1 MYSKIDF
8 KVWEDVEPL
17 YKELYSRG
25 INSLDQLEKWI
36 VDRSKL
42 YSHIDEAYARSYIN
56 MTRFTDNK
64 NYKKAFTY
72 FTNKILPN
80 YRKYNHTLDRKL
92 YNCRFK
98 DNLPIS
104 KYRILLRNIANQME
118 IFREKNIPLESEEIN
133 LSSNYG
139 KTIGNIL
146 IEFEGKEYT
155 LQQIRK
161 VLKSPIRERRKKAW
175 ESMKSELYKHNRY
188 LENLFD
194 NLKVIRVSKALNAGF
209 KNYRDYMFKV
219 NNRFDYTPD
228 DCFEFH
234 NAVKNIIVPIT
245 EKLFDERKKKLDI
258 DTIKPWDK
266 IAEAKEEPKLKPF
279 TSGNELL
286 NGVIKIYNMLN
297 PDFAKFLK
305 IMKKHDMFDLESRKG
320 KAPGG
325 YNYSLQKTGMPFI
338 FMNAVGLHKDLI
350 TLLHEGG
357 HATHTF
363 LMRDIPIIEYRNTP
377 SEVAEFASMSMELL
391 TMDFWNIFYKDSDA
405 LIKAKKDH
413 IANIIDFF
421 PWCISVDKFQHWVY
435 TNPTH
440 SVRERDNEWIKITKD
455 FSEKYIDWSGFENYL
470 KKSWHFQL
478 HIFEAPF
485 YYIEYGMAQL
495 GALQIWRNYKN
506 NPEKAIKCYTKALKL
521 GNSKPISEIYN
532 TAGVEF
538 RFDEPFIK
546 EIMDFTVSE
555 YNKLG

>member
-1 MYSKIDF
+1 
-8 KVWEDVEPL
+8 
-17 YKELYSRG
+17 
-25 INSLDQLEKWI
+25 
-36 VDRSKL
+36 
-42 YSHIDEAYARSYIN
+42 
-56 MTRFTDNK
+56 
-64 NYKKAFTY
+64 
-72 FTNKILPN
+72 
-80 YRKYNHTLDRKL
+80 
-92 YNCRFK
+92 
-98 DNLPIS
+98 
-104 KYRILLRNIANQME
+104 ME
-118 IFREKNIPLESEEIN
+118 IFREKNIPLESDEIN
-133 LSSNYG
+133 LSSDYG

-146 IEFEGKEYT
+146 IKFEGKEYT

-175 ESMKSELYKHNRY
+175 ESMRSELYKHNRY

-194 NLKVIRVSKALNAGF
+194 NLKGIRVNKSLNASF
-209 KNYRDYMFKV
+209 KNYRDYMFKI

-245 EKLFDERKKKLDI
+245 KKLFDERKKKLDI
-258 DTIKPWDK
+258 DTIKPWDR
-266 IAEAKEEPKLKPF
+266 IAEAKKEPKLKPF
-279 TSGNELL
+279 TTGNELL

-297 PDFAKFLK
+297 PDFARFLK

-320 KAPGG
+320 KSPGG

-363 LMRDIPIIEYRNTP
+363 LMKDIPIIEYRNTP

-421 PWCISVDKFQHWVY
+421 PWCISVDKF
-435 TNPTH
+435 
-440 SVRERDNEWIKITKD
+440 
-455 FSEKYIDWSGFENYL
+455 
-470 KKSWHFQL
+470 SWHLQL
-478 HIFEAPF
+478 HIFEVPF

-495 GALQIWRNYKN
+495 GALQIWRNYKK
-506 NPEKAIKCYTKALKL
+506 NPEKAIKLYTNALKL

-555 YNKLG
+555 YNKLN